1 MDYTIN
7 DEELALNLKDIVTIF
22 YGLTN
27 NIVGHSLVWEW
38 MESNYEQISGFAT
51 YIIDAFAITSNSQSE
66 IDLMNQFVDTHKQD
80 LQDSLS
86 GIQDSISKAELNVQW
101 NELHGEKVLQWLT
114 ENYGKDD
121 DHSAAAIFSNYYTL
135 SLIVMI
141 TIFLQFY

>member
-38 MESNYEQISGFAT
+38 MESNYEQTSGYAT

-66 IDLMNQFVDTHKQD
+66 IYLINQFVDSHKQD
-80 LQDSLS
+80 LQDSMS

-101 NELHGEKVLQWLT
+101 NELHGGKVLQWLT
-114 ENYGKDD
+114 ENYGKDN
-121 DHSAAAIFSNYYTL
+121 DHSAAAIIYHN
-135 SLIVMI
+135 
-141 TIFLQFY
+141 